1 MRPED
6 IIQKNIVSFLDKA
19 LPKDAWY
26 FSCPNGSVLAG
37 NPKQRGM
44 QMNKLKATGL
54 KPGAPDLF
62 VLVRGVLFGF
72 EVKTDKGRLQKTQE
86 TAADKLIEAGGIWAL
101 VRSIGD
107 VERCLIENGVTLH
120 ATVLK

>member
-6 IIQKNIVSFLDKA
+6 IIQKNICSFLDKA

-72 EVKTDKGRLQKTQE
+72 EVKTDTGRLAASQKDVC
-86 TAADKLIEAGGIWAL
+86 DKIISAGGIWAL

-107 VERCLIENGVTLH
+107 VERCLVDNGVTLH